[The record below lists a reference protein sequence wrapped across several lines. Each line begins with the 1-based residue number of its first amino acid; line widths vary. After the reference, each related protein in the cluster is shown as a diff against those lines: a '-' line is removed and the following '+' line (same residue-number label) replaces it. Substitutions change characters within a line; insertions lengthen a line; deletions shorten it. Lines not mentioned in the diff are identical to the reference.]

1 MSHLL
6 DNLLHLVGGE
16 LLLVH
21 PLVLANIQS
30 VESLEVFKELSES
43 LEEESELREL
53 DEVVTVRV
61 LSLGHRLHMVKTAV
75 DGRDSIKQLIHCD
88 HISHTLKQYQDLLN
102 HSVATL
108 QYIPW

>member
-6 DNLLHLVGGE
+6 DNLLHLIRGE
-16 LLLVH
+16 LILVH
-21 PLVLANIQS
+21 PLVLTNIQS

-61 LSLGHRLHMVKTAV
+61 LSLGHRLHMMKTTV
-75 DGRDSIKQLIHCD
+75 DGRDSIKQLIHCN
-88 HISHTLKQYQDLLN
+88 HISHTLKQYQELDF
-102 HSVATL
+102 VATV